1 VTGADLDGRRA
12 LVTGGA
18 GGIGM
23 ACARLLLAAGARVV
37 LLDRDAE
44 ALRDGAA
51 AIPAETIVAD
61 VTDPESV
68 ARAVSAAADALD
80 GPVDALVNAAG
91 IYRIA
96 PALDVSLAEWEEVLA
111 INLRGTFLASRAV
124 AESLAAAATPGAMVN
139 LASTAGLVADADE
152 PTVHYNSSK
161 AGVIALTKQLAVEWA
176 PLGIRVNA
184 VCPGVIDTP
193 MLRLMDDQE
202 AGRRYLQTSVPLR
215 RLGAAEEVAAV
226 ICFLLSESASYV
238 TGVALPIDGGA
249 TAL

>member
-1 VTGADLDGRRA
+1 MTDAALAGRRA

-23 ACARLLLAAGARVV
+23 ASARLLLAEGARVV
-37 LLDRDAE
+37 LLDRDAD

-51 AIPAETIVAD
+51 AIPAETVVAE

-68 ARAVSAAADALD
+68 ARAVSAAADALG

-111 INLRGTFLASRAV
+111 INLRGTFLVSRAV
-124 AESLAAAATPGAMVN
+124 AAGLVAAATPGAMVN
-139 LASTAGLVADADE
+139 LASTAGLVAHADE

-193 MLRLMDDQE
+193 MLRLMDDPE

-215 RLGAAEEVAAV
+215 RLGAAEEVAAA

-238 TGVALPIDGGA
+238 TGVALPVDGGA

>member
-1 VTGADLDGRRA
+1 VTDVALAGRRA

-23 ACARLLLAAGARVV
+23 ASARLLLAEGARVV
-37 LLDRDAE
+37 LLDRDAD
-44 ALRDGAA
+44 ALRDGGN
-51 AIPAETIVAD
+51 AIPAETVVAD

-68 ARAVSAAADALD
+68 ARAVSAAADALG
-80 GPVDALVNAAG
+80 GPVDSLVNAAG

-96 PALDVSLAEWEEVLA
+96 SALAVSLAEWEEVMA
-111 INLRGTFLASRAV
+111 INLRGTFLMSRAV
-124 AESLAAAATPGAMVN
+124 AAALGAATKPGAIVN

-193 MLRLMDDQE
+193 MLRLMDDPE

-238 TGVALPIDGGA
+238 TGVALPVDGGA